1 MNIINKRGEITTQHI
16 VILIVVIASFAI
28 ILFFLMR
35 LGLGEMTEKEICHN
49 SVVARGS
56 SVLPGESIPLNCHR
70 EYVCITEDGTCENM
84 TKPRKEK
91 VDNKEEVYG
100 VLAEEMADCWWMFGE
115 GGVNYVGSDYFSGMY
130 CSICNQVAFDNSLQE
145 EIFETETIDKED
157 FYNYLAN
164 ENVSGMDLT
173 YSEYLYGTKDITAI
187 KSLLDEQNSVFG
199 NINLDKQQYI
209 MMGISSDVNT
219 IGWAAT
225 VAGAVFGTIVLI
237 HLAPAAIP
245 IIGGVKVAAM
255 TGILLTGTGGGS
267 GYFTGVILEGK
278 SGREYIPTSIIEINS
293 EEFKN
298 LNCKSIET
306 LA

>member
-16 VILIVVIASFAI
+16 VILIVLIASFAI

-35 LGLGEMTEKEICHN
+35 LGLGEMTGKEICHN

-56 SVLPGESIPLNCHR
+56 SVLPEESIPLNCHR
-70 EYVCITEDGTCENM
+70 EYVCITSDNTCEQM
-84 TKPRKEK
+84 TKPKKEK
-91 VDNKEEVYG
+91 VTTKEEVYE
-100 VLAEEMADCWWMFGE
+100 VLANEMADCWWMFGE
-115 GGVNYVGSDYFSGMY
+115 GEVNYVGSDYFPGMY
-130 CSICNQVAFDNSLQE
+130 CSICNQVAFDNSLRE
-145 EIFETETIDKED
+145 EIFNTETIDKED

-187 KSLLDEQNSVFG
+187 KSLLAEQNSGFG
-199 NINLDKQQYI
+199 SIDLTKQYYI

-225 VAGAVFGTIVLI
+225 VAGAVAGTLVLI

-245 IIGGVKVAAM
+245 IIGGLKIAAM
-255 TGILLTGTGGGS
+255 TGLLLTGTGGGS
-267 GYFTGVILEGK
+267 GYFTGVILEGN
-278 SGREYIPTSIIEINS
+278 SGREYFSTSIVEVNS
-293 EEFKN
+293 EEFRD
-298 LNCKSIET
+298 LNCKSIAT